1 MDTSQILVL
10 IILSSVICGLA
21 VTLLQ
26 EKKKS
31 KILQRQLDSL
41 GAQTDDEIYGK
52 GKFSELGL
60 LSAGITHEISSPL
73 TIILT
78 RTTKLLRS
86 DLSKISPEDLERGI
100 EQIKTNSERIA
111 KIVESV
117 REYIYRNEENVEDF
131 ISLQEIMDNVLVF
144 YGQRLKNH
152 GIELRM
158 KNTEKVF
165 IKGEKGRYEQAFLN
179 LMSNSFDAIDQLP
192 EKWIEISAKQ
202 SLDNVQIFFRDSGSG
217 IPIDVQE
224 KMLDPFYSTK
234 KGKGMGLGLTLVKEI
249 AQKNGGDFQYLADQN
264 TTFLLELPRATAEN
278 YHY

>member
-1 MDTSQILVL
+1 MVPILFFS
-10 IILSSVICGLA
+10 IILGLC
-21 VTLLQ
+21 VTLLL

-31 KILQRQLDSL
+31 KIIQRQLDNM
-41 GAQTDDEIYGK
+41 GAQTEDEIYGK

-73 TIILT
+73 TVILT

-86 DLSKISPEDLERGI
+86 DLSKVSPEELKKGI
-100 EQIKTNSERIA
+100 EQIQTNSERIA

-117 REYIYRNEENVEDF
+117 REYIYRNEENVEDI

-152 GIELRM
+152 GIELRL
-158 KNTEKVF
+158 KNIEKVF

-179 LMSNSFDAIDQLP
+179 LMSNSFDAIDKLP
-192 EKWIEISAKQ
+192 EKWIEILAKQ
-202 SLDNVQIFFRDSGSG
+202 DIDNVQIHFRDSGSG
-217 IPIDVQE
+217 IPIDVRE

-249 AQKNGGDFQYLADQN
+249 AQKNGGDFQYVDDQH

-278 YHY
+278 YHH